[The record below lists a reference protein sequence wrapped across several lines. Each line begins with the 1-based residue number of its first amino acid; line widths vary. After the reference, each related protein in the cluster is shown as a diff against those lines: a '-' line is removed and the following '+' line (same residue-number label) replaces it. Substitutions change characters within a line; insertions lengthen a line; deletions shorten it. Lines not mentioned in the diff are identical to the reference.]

1 MVIILEKF
9 EEQLVQLQEAF
20 QWTVSKRWIYKKR
33 TTKRRRA
40 NITEDAMALIRDQ
53 NALDSELYQ
62 HAVQVATALT
72 DTAVA
77 AAKAKSEVEIRG

>member
-1 MVIILEKF
+1 
-9 EEQLVQLQEAF
+9 
-20 QWTVSKRWIYKKR
+20 
-33 TTKRRRA
+33 
-40 NITEDAMALIRDQ
+40 MALIRDQ